1 MYSTLSPFNS
11 SLVLIVFVLEVLRL
25 DLGEKKKKK
34 ATQEKAL
41 LSSRGKLGLLV
52 ILLQSYFD

>member
-25 DLGEKKKKK
+25 DLGEKKK